1 MRRLHLLNNS
11 FNDFTGHVLNGTEVM
26 RAVVREFN
34 NALYTDL
41 NNRLQNMNN
50 LEDIEVLSEDDFAML
65 NAYLVNEEREIESTQ
80 IEQNNEEI
88 VVSTV
93 EEPTLEPPIVP
104 ENSKTLL
111 LNEFTSRFN
120 SAIWYNKI
128 QTMKVILAGVG
139 GIGSY
144 IGFLLSRLQIQK
156 IDIYD
161 PDIVESV
168 NISGQLYPI
177 NSIGDSK
184 VSALIRL
191 MRDFSDYYNYN
202 AHTGRF
208 DENSSAGP
216 IMICGFDNMQARKVF
231 FDKWLTFVN
240 GLSVDARKYC
250 LFIDGRLAAEEFQIL
265 SIQGDDER
273 AINEYKDKWLFSDD
287 EAEAT
292 ICSYKQT
299 TFMANMIA
307 SMMVNVF
314 VNFVANQSDPAPII
328 PRDIPFFISYS
339 ADTMFTKVEM

>member
-1 MRRLHLLNNS
+1 MRRLHLLDSHYDNLGRYIMS
-11 FNDFTGHVLNGTEVM
+11 GSEVM
-26 RAVVREFN
+26 RAFIREVN
-34 NALYTDL
+34 NYTYNNL
-41 NNRLQNMNN
+41 NNILQNM
-50 LEDIEVLSEDDFAML
+50 DISEVEGTLSEEGIAML
-65 NAYLVNEEREIESTQ
+65 NEYLANEEREIESAQ
-80 IEQNNEEI
+80 SIQNNEEPA
-88 VVSTV
+88 STV
-93 EEPTLEPPIVP
+93 EEVSPGPPIIP

-111 LNEFTSRFN
+111 MNEFTSRFN
-120 SAIWYNKI
+120 SAIWYDKI
-128 QTMKVILAGVG
+128 LTKKVILAGVG

-144 IGFLLSRLQIQK
+144 VGLLLSRLQIQR
-156 IDIYD
+156 IEIYD

-168 NISGQLYPI
+168 NISGQLYPLS
-177 NSIGDSK
+177 SIGDSK
-184 VSALIRL
+184 TSALIRL
-191 MRDFSDYYNYN
+191 MREFSSYYNYN

-208 DENSSAGP
+208 DEHSNAGP
-216 IMICGFDNMQARKVF
+216 IMICGFDNMQARKIF
-231 FDKWLTFVN
+231 FAKWHTYVN
-240 GLSVDARKYC
+240 SLSTEDRKNC
-250 LFIDGRLAAEEFQIL
+250 LYIDGRLAAEEFQIL

-273 AINEYKDKWLFSDD
+273 AIDEYKNKWLFSDD

>member
-1 MRRLHLLNNS
+1 MRRLHLL
-11 FNDFTGHVLNGTEVM
+11 DGHYDNLGRYNISGAEAM
-26 RAVVREFN
+26 RAFIREVN
-34 NALYTDL
+34 NYTYNNL
-41 NNRLQNMNN
+41 NNILQNM
-50 LEDIEVLSEDDFAML
+50 DISEVEGVLSEEGIAML
-65 NAYLVNEEREIESTQ
+65 NEYLANEEREIESAQ
-80 IEQNNEEI
+80 SVQNNEEPA
-88 VVSTV
+88 STV
-93 EEPTLEPPIVP
+93 EEVPPGPPIIP

-111 LNEFTSRFN
+111 MNEFTSRFN
-120 SAIWYNKI
+120 SAIWYVKI
-128 QTMKVILAGVG
+128 LTKKVILAGVG

-144 IGFLLSRLQIQK
+144 VGLLLSRLQIQR
-156 IDIYD
+156 IEIYD

-184 VSALIRL
+184 TSALIRL
-191 MRDFSDYYNYN
+191 MREFSGYYNYN
-202 AHTGRF
+202 AHTRRF
-208 DENSSAGP
+208 DEHSNAGP
-216 IMICGFDNMQARKVF
+216 IMICGFDNMQARKIF
-231 FDKWLTFVN
+231 FDKWHTYVN
-240 GLSVDARKYC
+240 SLSTEDRKNC
-250 LFIDGRLAAEEFQIL
+250 LYIDGRLAAEEFQIL

-273 AINEYKDKWLFSDD
+273 AIDEYKNKWLFSDD

-314 VNFVANQSDPAPII
+314 VNFVANQSNPAPII